1 MDPGGDRRKSDQGL
15 RREKGAGGGGIP
27 EGVPAEEG
35 AGRSVLRQ
43 WVAAWG
49 ETDAGVETREEQDA
63 GVELSVCVGI
73 SGGRW
78 NHGVPLL
85 GDRVRVPQRE
95 RTPHQSGDRRWFSGA
110 GATG

>member
-1 MDPGGDRRKSDQGL
+1 MEPGGDRRKSDQGL
-15 RREKGAGGGGIP
+15 RREEGTSGGGIP
-27 EGVPAEEG
+27 EGVPAEKG

-43 WVAAWG
+43 WVAARC

-63 GVELSVCVGI
+63 GVELFVCVGV
-73 SGGRW
+73 SGGWW

-95 RTPHQSGDRRWFSGA
+95 RAAHQAGNRR
-110 GATG
+110 